1 MLLFTAHG
9 GSTQDGR
16 LTVDGINTGSSR
28 GGAGVSSYVPDMQN
42 ARRSTFSISG
52 NLGEAETGGPQMTI
66 DAEDGRQHV
75 QRHVRSST
83 A

>member
-28 GGAGVSSYVPDMQN
+28 GGSGVSSYVPDIQN
-42 ARRSTFSISG
+42 TRRW
-52 NLGEAETGGPQMTI
+52 
-66 DAEDGRQHV
+66 
-75 QRHVRSST
+75 RSASRAT
-83 A
+83 SEKPKPADRR